1 MLCGT
6 VGGDTTPVTDSLY
19 SYDWGIFHMCFS
31 EQSQWQVMLP
41 GYFFSSCRVSLALR
55 LCLLSAIKTSA
66 CDLPEGNLGYS
77 LPILQTTPS
86 PQLNHNCFARINP
99 THAGSLIDEL
109 GSQIL
114 PAWWKPSSP
123 ADNNR
128 HKTDG
133 QMFTP
138 HMCSA
143 AWGANCFSVGNT

>member
-1 MLCGT
+1 
-6 VGGDTTPVTDSLY
+6 
-19 SYDWGIFHMCFS
+19 MCFS